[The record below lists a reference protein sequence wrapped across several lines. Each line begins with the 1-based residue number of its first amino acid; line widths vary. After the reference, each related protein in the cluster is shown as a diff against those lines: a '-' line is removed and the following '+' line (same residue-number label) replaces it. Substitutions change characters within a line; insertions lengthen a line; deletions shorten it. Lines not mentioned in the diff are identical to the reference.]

1 MMIDR
6 ETQVVDC
13 RCGGGLG
20 RGGGLAQRG
29 TLSEAGHADVVA
41 IAMSP
46 GQRHITKPVCEITYG
61 MRKENI
67 QVSVLVLYSGSGI
80 PESGLVTGSFLL
92 SPVEVAQIEMH
103 KLAVIHFG
111 NIKDHVI
118 RKTREILSRANIPAI
133 IVSQIPVDFED
144 FAEAGIKT
152 RLVMPRDENIRTKGI
167 VTDMISGVTRGDACP
182 RDKLNSIVKAVKTTL
197 DQIEDHKG
205 VALDGI
211 QSTVLSR
218 RNISCQK

>member
-1 MMIDR
+1 MIDR
-6 ETQVVDC
+6 ETQIVDC
-13 RCGGGLG
+13 RCGSGLG

-29 TLSEAGHADVVA
+29 TLAEACRADIVA

-80 PESGLVTGSFLL
+80 PDSGMMTGSFVL
-92 SPVEVAQIEMH
+92 SPIEVAQIEMH
-103 KLAVIHFG
+103 KLAVIHLG

-118 RKTREILSRANIPAI
+118 RKAREILSQANISAI
-133 IVSQIPVDFED
+133 VVSQIPVDFED

-152 RLVMPRDENIRTKGI
+152 RLVMPRDENICTKGI
-167 VTDMISGVTRGDACP
+167 VMDIVSGVTRGDSCP
-182 RDKLNSIVKAVKTTL
+182 RDKLNLIVKYVKTIL
-197 DQIEDHKG
+197 DHLENHKG
-205 VALDGI
+205 VA
-211 QSTVLSR
+211 
-218 RNISCQK
+218 

>member
-1 MMIDR
+1 MIDR
-6 ETQVVDC
+6 ETQIIDC
-13 RCGGGLG
+13 RCGSGLG

-29 TLSEAGHADVVA
+29 TLAEACRSDVVA

-80 PESGLVTGSFLL
+80 PDSGMITGSFVL
-92 SPVEVAQIEMH
+92 SPIEVAQIEMH
-103 KLAVIHFG
+103 KLAVIHLG

-118 RKTREILSRANIPAI
+118 RKAREILSQANIPAI

-152 RLVMPRDENIRTKGI
+152 RLVMPRDENICTKGI
-167 VTDMISGVTRGDACP
+167 VMDIVSGVTRGDSCP
-182 RDKLNSIVKAVKTTL
+182 REKLNLIVKYVKTTL
-197 DQIEDHKG
+197 DHLENHKG
-205 VALDGI
+205 VA
-211 QSTVLSR
+211 
-218 RNISCQK
+218 

>member
-1 MMIDR
+1 MIDR
-6 ETQVVDC
+6 ETQIVDC
-13 RCGGGLG
+13 RCGSGLG

-29 TLSEAGHADVVA
+29 TLAEACRADVVA

-46 GQRHITKPVCEITYG
+46 GQRHIIKPVCEITYG

-80 PESGLVTGSFLL
+80 PDSGMMTGSFVL
-92 SPVEVAQIEMH
+92 SPIEIAQIEMH
-103 KLAVIHFG
+103 KLAVIHLG

-118 RKTREILSRANIPAI
+118 RKAREILSQANIPAI

-152 RLVMPRDENIRTKGI
+152 RLVMPMDDNICTKGI
-167 VTDMISGVTRGDACP
+167 VMDIVSGVTRGDSCP
-182 RDKLNSIVKAVKTTL
+182 RDKLNLIVKYVKTTL
-197 DQIEDHKG
+197 DHLENHKG
-205 VALDGI
+205 VA
-211 QSTVLSR
+211 
-218 RNISCQK
+218 

>member
-1 MMIDR
+1 MIDR
-6 ETQVVDC
+6 KTQIVDC
-13 RCGGGLG
+13 RCGSGLG

-29 TLSEAGHADVVA
+29 TLAEACSADVVA

-61 MRKENI
+61 MRRENI

-80 PESGLVTGSFLL
+80 PDSGMMTGSFVL
-92 SPVEVAQIEMH
+92 SPIEVAQIEMH
-103 KLAVIHFG
+103 KLAVIHLG

-118 RKTREILSRANIPAI
+118 RKAREILSQANIPAI

-152 RLVMPRDENIRTKGI
+152 RLVMPMDDNICTKGI
-167 VTDMISGVTRGDACP
+167 VMDIVSGVTRGDSCP
-182 RDKLNSIVKAVKTTL
+182 RDKLNLIVKYVKTTL
-197 DQIEDHKG
+197 DHLENHKG
-205 VALDGI
+205 VA
-211 QSTVLSR
+211 
-218 RNISCQK
+218 

>member
-1 MMIDR
+1 MIDR
-6 ETQVVDC
+6 ETQIVDC
-13 RCGGGLG
+13 RCGSGLG

-29 TLSEAGHADVVA
+29 TLAEACRADVVA

-80 PESGLVTGSFLL
+80 PDSGMMTGSFVL
-92 SPVEVAQIEMH
+92 SPIEIAQIEMH
-103 KLAVIHFG
+103 KLAVIHLG

-118 RKTREILSRANIPAI
+118 RKAREILSQANIPAI
-133 IVSQIPVDFED
+133 VVSQIPVDFED

-152 RLVMPRDENIRTKGI
+152 RLVMPMDDNICTKGTVMDI
-167 VTDMISGVTRGDACP
+167 ASGVTRGDSCP
-182 RDKLNSIVKAVKTTL
+182 RDKLNLIVKYVKTTL
-197 DQIEDHKG
+197 DHLENHKG
-205 VALDGI
+205 VA
-211 QSTVLSR
+211 
-218 RNISCQK
+218 